1 MRSKILVTGGSGFI
15 GSHLVKKLIKEGH
28 EIAITT
34 KYDSIYEN
42 IRLFDIWK
50 KIKVIECDLR
60 YSSSIKK
67 INDFNP
73 KIIFHLAAYNDVKGS
88 FSNYNDALE
97 TNVIGTSNLLENLKK
112 YKQFIYIS
120 TSEIYGYQDSKAIF
134 YEKMKAHPIS
144 PYSIGKYSGEL
155 YAQMHMKHMKKPI
168 KILRPF
174 NVFGEMQSTKAVIP
188 ELIEKFLKNEVV
200 KITKGSQTR
209 DFNYVGNSVNFFIEA
224 IKNDKL
230 FNNIVNISDGSEIS
244 IKSLAKKIKKLTYSK
259 SKLIIGGLP
268 ERKTEIKR
276 MKASTAKMRGF
287 IKSKKV
293 FSFDDGLLKTI
304 NWYKKQ
310 QKFFS
315 SFIE

>member
-28 EIAITT
+28 EVAITT

-120 TSEIYGYQDSKAIF
+120 TSN
-134 YEKMKAHPIS
+134 P
-144 PYSIGKYSGEL
+144 
-155 YAQMHMKHMKKPI
+155 
-168 KILRPF
+168 
-174 NVFGEMQSTKAVIP
+174 T
-188 ELIEKFLKNEVV
+188 
-200 KITKGSQTR
+200 
-209 DFNYVGNSVNFFIEA
+209 NS
-224 IKNDKL
+224 
-230 FNNIVNISDGSEIS
+230 
-244 IKSLAKKIKKLTYSK
+244 
-259 SKLIIGGLP
+259 
-268 ERKTEIKR
+268 
-276 MKASTAKMRGF
+276 
-287 IKSKKV
+287 
-293 FSFDDGLLKTI
+293 
-304 NWYKKQ
+304 
-310 QKFFS
+310 
-315 SFIE
+315 